1 MENEFKAKVE
11 PYIIMLEHPIT
22 GEPIGIRAASAD
34 NELVSFKETVTA
46 FNELIERNPSLGNM
60 VLIGFLP
67 ESTFLHCT
75 QETLKEVTP
84 NVVC

>member
-22 GEPIGIRAASAD
+22 GKRIGIRAESVD
-34 NELVSFKETVTA
+34 NELVSFKETVTS
-46 FNELIERNPSLGNM
+46 FNELIERDPSLGNM
-60 VLIGFLP
+60 VLIGVLP
-67 ESTFLHCT
+67 ESIFLHCT

>member
-1 MENEFKAKVE
+1 MDNTLKAEVE

-22 GEPIGIRAASAD
+22 GERMGIRAASAD
-34 NELVSFKETVTA
+34 NELVSFKATVTA
-46 FNELIERNPSLGNM
+46 FNELIERDPSLGNM

-67 ESTFLHCT
+67 ESILMNCM